1 MIPVFIFFIH
11 TLLIVYVFSKNY
23 IEEGMLSAF
32 LSILFVIIIFSVGWT
47 FSEFV
52 MGFFMGNDGL
62 SLLFPRAAFSLG
74 LLTILEAVFYRFY
87 YGKQHIVKPNPSA

>member
-1 MIPVFIFFIH
+1 MIPVIIFFLH
-11 TLLIVYVFSKNY
+11 TLLLVYIFSKNY

-52 MGFFMGNDGL
+52 LGFFMGIEGFG
-62 SLLFPRAAFSLG
+62 LLFPRAAFSLG
-74 LLTILEAVFYRFY
+74 LLTILETVFYKFY
-87 YGKQHIVKPNPSA
+87 YNKKSAVTLNPQA